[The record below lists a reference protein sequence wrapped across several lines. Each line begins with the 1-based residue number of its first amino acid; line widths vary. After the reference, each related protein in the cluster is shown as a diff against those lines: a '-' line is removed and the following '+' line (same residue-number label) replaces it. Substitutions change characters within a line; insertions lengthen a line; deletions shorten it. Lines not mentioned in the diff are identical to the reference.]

1 MIMEKHHRQF
11 QSSLF
16 SRQRNSHNLQLHV
29 KPYKSTI
36 HTLQEIRTN
45 VLMASHHY
53 LEEQV
58 YLLYKPLT
66 RFFLHIFPSLSSFF
80 IFFLVFSKDKFS
92 TNFTG

>member
-1 MIMEKHHRQF
+1 MIMKNIIDNFNRL
-11 QSSLF
+11 S

-36 HTLQEIRTN
+36 QTLQEIRTN

-58 YLLYKPLT
+58 Y
-66 RFFLHIFPSLSSFF
+66 
-80 IFFLVFSKDKFS
+80 
-92 TNFTG
+92 